1 MKRFGLRPLIFCLV
15 LFATPLPFVGAEAQE
30 KACEHTTRPKKC
42 AQPSPS
48 PTPTTSPTDASYAIQ
63 IVSNRADI
71 VSGGNALV
79 EITSDSGNL
88 EGLSITLNGAD
99 VTSDFATRPNGLF
112 MGVVTGM
119 TEGDNELV
127 ASAPGGS
134 GARLTITNHPI
145 GGPIFSGPQI
155 QPWYCLPDALDAQCN
170 RPVRYQ
176 YFYKSSVTGQ
186 FNPYDPHD
194 PPADLATTTTDQ
206 GKTVPYIVREEIG
219 SVDRGQYRIAVLD
232 TPDSEWNRWTGPPAW
247 NHKVYVLHGG
257 GCGVGHSETNAPGV
271 LSDAGLRRGFAVMS
285 TGLEHSQENCNLVV
299 QAESVMMAKEH
310 LIETYGDI
318 RYLFGS
324 GGSGGALAELQM
336 ANAYPGLYD
345 GLIAGATFSDAALTD
360 LLDCEAL
367 QRYFDDPRR
376 WAPGVVWT
384 EASMAAASGKAS
396 TSVCRLWTAPGGPT
410 AFSRIYEPRSG
421 SFSCDVPGREPNKAY
436 NPQTNPAG
444 VRCTLQDYLA
454 NIFGLRPPSLW
465 GPIEQKIGRGFA
477 NRPYDNVGIQYG
489 LRALQAGA
497 ITAAQF
503 VDLNAKIGAVD
514 IDFGTQPERVAAD
527 PAALAAPYRSG
538 FVNEANNLD
547 LVSIIDLP
555 GGFPGDR
562 YEIHDIY
569 KTWALRARLDAANGH
584 HDNHIIWYGPEQS
597 FQNSFGTMDSWLAA
611 IEQDGRDVPREQ
623 KVLDNKPSAARD
635 RCDFPNPASCDFLFG
650 PGVYNARWGAGDGI
664 ATDVLKCQLKPLVRS
679 DYAPIVLTDAQ
690 WGQLE
695 GAFPTGVCDW
705 SQPGVGQ
712 QHTIAWQTYVDGPG
726 GRPLGPP
733 PVSTP
738 NSGQ

>member
-1 MKRFGLRPLIFCLV
+1 MKRFGLRSVIFCLV
-15 LFATPLPFVGAEAQE
+15 LFAIPLPLVGAEAQE
-30 KACEHTTRPKKC
+30 KACERTPRPKHC
-42 AQPSPS
+42 RPSPS
-48 PTPTTSPTDASYAIQ
+48 PTPTTSPSPSPSPGVNYTIEV
-63 IVSNRADI
+63 VSNRADL
-71 VSGGNALV
+71 VSGRNALV

-88 EGLSITLNGAD
+88 EGLTITLNGTD
-99 VTSDFATRPNGLF
+99 VTSEFAPRPSGRFTGL
-112 MGVVTGM
+112 VTGLI
-119 TEGDNELV
+119 ESDNELV
-127 ASAPGGS
+127 ASAAGGG

-155 QPWYCLPDALDAQCN
+155 QPWYCLPGALDAQCN
-170 RPVRYQ
+170 RPVRYE
-176 YFYKSSVTGQ
+176 YFYRSSVRGDFQ
-186 FNPYDPHD
+186 PYDPD
-194 PPADLATTTTDQ
+194 NPPSDVATTTTDQ
-206 GKTVPYIVREEIG
+206 GKTVPYIVRVETG
-219 SVDRGQYRIAVLD
+219 SMDRGQYRIAVLD
-232 TPDSEWNRWTGPPAW
+232 TPDSEWTRWTGPPAW

-257 GCGVGHSETNAPGV
+257 GCGVGHSETAAPNV
-271 LSDAGLRRGFAVMS
+271 LSDTGLRRGFAVMS
-285 TGLEHSQENCNLVV
+285 TGLEHSQENCNVVV

-318 RYLFGS
+318 RFLFGS

-345 GLIAGATFSDAALTD
+345 GLVAGATFSDAALTD

-384 EASMAAASGKAS
+384 EASEAAASGKAS

-421 SFSCDVPGREPNKAY
+421 SFSCDVPGR
-436 NPQTNPAG
+436 NPEMTYHPVTNPGG
-444 VRCTLQDYLA
+444 VRCTLQDYMV
-454 NIFGLRPPSLW
+454 NIFGLRPPTLW
-465 GPIEQKIGRGFA
+465 GPAEQKIGRGFA
-477 NRPYDNVGIQYG
+477 NRPY
-489 LRALQAGA
+489 ALQARQ

-514 IDFGTQPERVAAD
+514 IDFGTQSERVEAD
-527 PAALAAPYRSG
+527 PDGLAAAYRSG
-538 FVNEANNLD
+538 FINEANNLD
-547 LVSIIDLP
+547 LVPIIDLP

-597 FQNSFGTMDSWLAA
+597 FQNSFGLMDAWLTA
-611 IEQDGRDVPREQ
+611 IEQDDRTVPLEQ
-623 KVLDNKPSAARD
+623 KVLDNKPDGARD
-635 RCDFPNPASCDFLFG
+635 RCDFPNRTTCDFAFG
-650 PGVYNARWGAGDGI
+650 PGAYNARWGAGDDI

-679 DYAPIVLTDAQ
+679 DYAPIVFTDPQ
-690 WGQLE
+690 WAQLE
-695 GAFPTGVCDW
+695 KAFPTGVCDW
-705 SQPGVGQ
+705 SLLGVGQ
-712 QHTIAWQTYVDGPG
+712 QHTTAWQTYKDGHG
-726 GRPLGPP
+726 GRSLGPP

-738 NSGQ
+738 SQ